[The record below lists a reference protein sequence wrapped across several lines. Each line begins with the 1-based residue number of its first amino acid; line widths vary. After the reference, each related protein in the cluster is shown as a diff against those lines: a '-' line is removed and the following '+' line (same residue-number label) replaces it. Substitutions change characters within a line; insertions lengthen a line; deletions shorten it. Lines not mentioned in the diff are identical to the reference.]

1 MIVVVDAQLEAIHK
15 GLAEVDKYAKN
26 LDVYILKRLASGVKS
41 RAKQA
46 VKALVT
52 QRSGNMYKGVV
63 YHFDY
68 QNKRV
73 TVTNNAVGGTKEAR
87 YPWILA
93 AGKRLDP
100 RSRKTI
106 NFGVRDWIER
116 PGHQYMS
123 SIKAEEDIQKVIDS
137 FMRGLEKKGILKY
150 E

>member
-1 MIVVVDAQLEAIHK
+1 MIVIESQLEAIHE
-15 GLAEVDKYAKN
+15 GLREVEKYSKY
-26 LDVYILKRLASGVKS
+26 LDGNILKRFGAGVKS
-41 RAKQA
+41 RGKKE

-52 QRSGNMYKGVV
+52 QRSGAMYKGVV
-63 YHFDY
+63 YYYDAK
-68 QNKRV
+68 NKRV
-73 TVTNNAVGGTKEAR
+73 VITNNATGGTKDAR

-93 AGKRLDP
+93 TGKRLDP
-100 RSRKTI
+100 RSGKTI